1 MEGLA
6 GSEVT
11 VIIPTFNGGR
21 VFEDCLQK
29 LVMQSLAV
37 KKILVI
43 DSGSSDRTV
52 EIAKQYNCQV
62 EVIAKSN
69 FGHGKTRQYALSQ
82 IDTEYAVFMT
92 QDAVLRDKDSLGNL
106 LTYIKESADVVA
118 AYGRQIPYA
127 NSNVIAL
134 FARLYNYGEQS
145 FITTLA
151 DKKKKGIKAA
161 FLSDSFAIYKVD
173 ILKEI
178 GGFPLHVNFGEDMYV
193 AAKLLLAGYK
203 TGYCADAQVYHVH
216 EYSLTEEFYRSKAIG
231 EFHKSEPWLIKEFG
245 KPEGEGLKF
254 VISEFKY
261 LLNQGKLHYIPL
273 AFLHNVSKFL
283 GYKWGLK

>member
-1 MEGLA
+1 MD
-6 GSEVT
+6 SEVT
-11 VIIPTFNGGR
+11 VIIPTFNGGT
-21 VFEDCLQK
+21 VFEDCLQQ
-29 LVMQSLAV
+29 LVKQSLNV

-43 DSGSSDRTV
+43 DSGSTDRTV
-52 EIAKQYNCQV
+52 EIAKKYGCHV
-62 EVIAKSN
+62 EAISKSK
-69 FGHGKTRQYALSQ
+69 FGHGKTRQYALSL

-92 QDAVLRDKDSLGNL
+92 QDAVLHDADSLSHL
-106 LTYIKESADVVA
+106 LKYIQDSDGVVA

-127 NSNVIAL
+127 KSNAIAT

-151 DKKKKGIKAA
+151 DKKTKGIKAA

-173 ILKEI
+173 ILKKI

-203 TGYCADAQVYHVH
+203 TGYCSEAQVYHVH
-216 EYSLTEEFYRSKAIG
+216 EYSLTEEFFRSKTIG
-231 EFHKSEPWLIKEFG
+231 EFHKNELWLLKEFG
-245 KPEGEGLKF
+245 KPEGEGVKF

-261 LLNQGKLHYIPL
+261 LVNQGKLQYIPL